1 MVKLIHGPYNTH
13 PLATLWSEGLPSGR
27 KTQGGDLPRLDTG
40 SGH

>member
-1 MVKLIHGPYNTH
+1 MVKFIQGPYNAR
-13 PLATLWSEGLPSGR
+13 PLATLWATGLSSGR